1 MKKLLFISFFS
12 AANMLT
18 QIAHAHVTLDQATA
32 NAGAYHKLTFK
43 IGHGCE
49 GSATNVVK
57 VSIPENVSG
66 AKPMPKAGWKID
78 TSIQAL
84 SVPYNSHGK
93 TISQDVREVSW
104 TGGPL
109 PDAYYDEFSIQV
121 KLPEKAGKVNF
132 KVTQLCEKGR
142 LDWAEI
148 PADGQTA
155 KGLKTPAPVLEV
167 LEKTEAAHH
176 H

>member
-1 MKKLLFISFFS
+1 MKKLLFISMF
-12 AANMLT
+12 AASNMLAHA
-18 QIAHAHVTLDQATA
+18 AHAHVTLDQAAA

-49 GSATNVVK
+49 GSATTAVK
-57 VSIPENVSG
+57 VSLPENISG
-66 AKPMPKAGWKID
+66 AKPMPKTGWKID
-78 TSIQAL
+78 TSIQPL

-121 KLPEKAGKVNF
+121 KLPEKAGKVYF

-155 KGLKTPAPVLEV
+155 KGLKAPAPVVEV

>member
-1 MKKLLFISFFS
+1 MKKFLFIGMFTASS
-12 AANMLT
+12 LLAQA
-18 QIAHAHVTLDQATA
+18 AHAHVTLEQATA
-32 NAGAYHKLTFK
+32 AAGAYHKLTFK

-49 GSATNVVK
+49 GSATNAVR

-93 TISQDVREVSW
+93 TITQDVREVSW

-121 KLPEKAGKVNF
+121 KLPEKAGKVYF

-148 PADGQTA
+148 PADGQTV

-167 LEKTEAAHH
+167 QEKAEAAHH